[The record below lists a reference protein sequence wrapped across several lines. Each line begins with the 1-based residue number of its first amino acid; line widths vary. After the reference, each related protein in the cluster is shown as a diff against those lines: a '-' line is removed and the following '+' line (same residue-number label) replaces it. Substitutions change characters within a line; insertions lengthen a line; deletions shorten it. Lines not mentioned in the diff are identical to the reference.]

1 MANDW
6 YSLDELSRQLGRD
19 RREIEK
25 LVNRGRIPGHRVAGE
40 WRFHTIEI
48 THWLETEIRHF
59 SGEELEQ
66 VESSYAPQQG
76 TGAAITVRSLLKQ
89 ELVEVPLEART
100 RRSVLETLI
109 EVAGR
114 SFEVFNPSAV
124 LAAVL
129 EREEVMSTGFE
140 NGVAIPHPRNPLP
153 DALGDSLIAYGRT
166 FSGIPFG
173 APHRQLSDI
182 FFLVACRDPKTHLT
196 VLARLGRL
204 VQSDKFL
211 DALRC
216 CDDSAASYQ
225 LIAEADRLV
234 DTRSDDG

>member
-6 YSLDELSRQLGRD
+6 YTLAELALQLGRD

-25 LVNRGRIPGHRVAGE
+25 LVQRGRIPGHRVAGE

-48 THWLETEIRHF
+48 THWLEKEIRQF
-59 SGEELEQ
+59 NGEQLEQ
-66 VESSYAPQQG
+66 VESSYADP
-76 TGAAITVRSLLKQ
+76 AIGKPVTIRSLLKP
-89 ELVEVPLEART
+89 ELVAVPLEART

-114 SFEVFNPSAV
+114 SFEVFNPAAV
-124 LAAVL
+124 LTAVL
-129 EREEVMSTGFE
+129 EREDVLSTGFE

-166 FSGIPFG
+166 FSDIPFG
-173 APHRQLSDI
+173 APRRQLSDI
-182 FFLVACRDPKTHLT
+182 FFLVTCRDAKTHLA

-204 VQSDKFL
+204 IQADGFL
-211 DALRC
+211 ESLRC
-216 CDDSAASYQ
+216 
-225 LIAEADRLV
+225 
-234 DTRSDDG
+234 SDDAVSSHQVIIQADQQVDSRPGDG